1 MSAEVWYLDT
11 SAFVKLVRHEDETDA
26 LIGWLNDRR
35 RCSSDLLRTEARR
48 AVQQEPAE
56 ARTLVE
62 RLLAS
67 LPLVRLS
74 PDVFDRAGQLPG
86 SALRSLDALHLAA
99 ARTLGPDLAGIVTYD
114 DRLAGAAGALGVPT
128 ARPSSA
134 ST

>member
-1 MSAEVWYLDT
+1 MSGEVWYLDT
-11 SAFVKLVRHEDETDA
+11 SAFVKLVRRESETEA
-26 LIGWLNDRR
+26 LIDWLGHRR

-56 ARTLVE
+56 VRTVVE
-62 RLLAS
+62 RLLGS

-86 SALRSLDALHLAA
+86 AALRSLDAVHLAA

-114 DRLAGAAGALGVPT
+114 DRLAGAADAIGVP
-128 ARPSSA
+128 AAGPS
-134 ST
+134 